1 TFTLPAFANMSGNY
15 MQSIPGN
22 DRIFSAREYLYPIP
36 SEQITL
42 TTAPNTEQSS
52 IEQNALWK

>member
-1 TFTLPAFANMSGNY
+1 MSGNY
-15 MQSIPGN
+15 MQAIPGN

-42 TTAPNTEQSS
+42 TQAPGSDKSS
-52 IEQNALWK
+52 LEQNALWK